1 MKQILLIKDKG
12 EEEAIIEK
20 LIEVNSMLLKVY
32 IISTSLPLIANLSA
46 IENIVLPASFHK
58 LGRLKDLNEKGFGL
72 FS

>member
-46 IENIVLPASFHK
+46 IEILCYQHHFINWAGSKI
-58 LGRLKDLNEKGFGL
+58 
-72 FS
+72 